1 MTQRVRRA
9 VENRLGTKH
18 VITRDPTMGAEDFA
32 EYGLTKEKVPLCFFW
47 LGTQRLQ
54 VVTEAAE
61 KGETLPSLHSPFFRP
76 VPEPTIKT
84 GILALTS
91 AALEL
96 LQRP

>member
-1 MTQRVRRA
+1 MKILKYLIMTA
-9 VENRLGTKH
+9 ASALAICGCS
-18 VITRDPTMGAEDFA
+18 
-32 EYGLTKEKVPLCFFW
+32 EKDETEKKIDDLLSRMTLHEKIGQMNQLSGGDW
-47 LGTQRLQ
+47 L
-54 VVTEAAE
+54 TEAAE